1 MFTGEDQGDSMNIS
15 ECMKR
20 NVVSIP
26 DTYTIRE
33 AARVFVEKH
42 IGLLPVLDKDDRL
55 VGVVSLRNLLSLELP
70 DFVNFVADL
79 DFVHDF
85 GAVETTRP
93 PAEVLDKLVTTLMS
107 PAISVLEDTG
117 LLRTYAL
124 LLQHNLH
131 DMPVVAT
138 DGKLAGIASRV
149 DIGITILS
157 TWAKRD

>member
-1 MFTGEDQGDSMNIS
+1 MSIS
-15 ECMKR
+15 RCMKP

-42 IGLLPVLDKDDRL
+42 VGLLPVLDQENRL
-55 VGVVSLRNLLSLELP
+55 VGMVSLRNLLTLELP

-93 PAEVLDKLVTTLMS
+93 PDEVLEKSITTLMS
-107 PAISVLEDTG
+107 PAISVTEDAG
-117 LLRTYAL
+117 LLRVYTL

-131 DMPVVAT
+131 DMPVVSK
-138 DGKLAGIASRV
+138 DEKLVGIASRV
-149 DIGITILS
+149 DIGTAILS
-157 TWAKRD
+157 AWSKVE